1 MGLSGPKSR
10 RASRRGRAA
19 SPRFWCVLTAA
30 LLVLGLN
37 KQLDMQT
44 LLNDIGR
51 RMAMT
56 EGWYGR
62 RRIYQALFIGVVA
75 TAGLTAVGGVS
86 WLAHRQWKKNILALV
101 GTVFLYVFVLIR
113 ASSFHHVDAML
124 GWRFLGWKWNWV
136 LELGGIVVVALGG
149 APSLEPWQEELRGD
163 AICSRFPWC
172 ALIYFQTWGDRAAR
186 RREPCA
192 AAIVVADPGRLQRT
206 MLAATKGGW
215 PARST
220 FVLTSSSQQSGV
232 GPRDPACTG
241 IRV

>member
-1 MGLSGPKSR
+1 MSLSCLLAATDTRGQWHLGIGDPTPMGWFIAFAYLATCIVCGVVWVAER
-10 RASRRGRAA
+10 RASRQGRAA

-37 KQLDMQT
+37 KQLDLQT

-56 EGWYGR
+56 EGWYSR

-75 TAGLTAVGGVS
+75 TAGLSAVGGVS

-136 LELGGIVVVALGG
+136 LELGGIVVVALGALRAWNHGRRNHGETQSAHDSRG
-149 APSLEPWQEELRGD
+149 ARSYTFKHGVIVPRGD
-163 AICSRFPWC
+163 ENPRSS
-172 ALIYFQTWGDRAAR
+172 DRR
-186 RREPCA
+186 
-192 AAIVVADPGRLQRT
+192 G
-206 MLAATKGGW
+206 
-215 PARST
+215 
-220 FVLTSSSQQSGV
+220 
-232 GPRDPACTG
+232 
-241 IRV
+241 